1 MFIGISHVW
10 IHDDITLI
18 EMLVDEGRGLIY
30 EYYAQ
35 YPDSAD
41 LYYKIG
47 YKYEDRLENFQIESL
62 IEEGYFNKEGA
73 I

>member
-18 EMLVDEGRGLIY
+18 EMLVDEGKGLRY

-41 LYYKIG
+41 LYYKMG
-47 YKYEDRLENFQIESL
+47 CMYDARLHHFQIESL
-62 IEEGYFNKEGA
+62 IEDGYFNKEDEL
-73 I
+73 